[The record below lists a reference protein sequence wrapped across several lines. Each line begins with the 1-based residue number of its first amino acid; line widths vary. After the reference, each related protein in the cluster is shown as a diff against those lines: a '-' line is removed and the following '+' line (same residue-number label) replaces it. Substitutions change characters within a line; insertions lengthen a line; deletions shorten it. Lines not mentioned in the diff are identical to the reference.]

1 MQGLHVLAIV
11 RHLSVKKMN
20 FFAQMI
26 FMDEIDLMFV
36 MDVPLKSFVL
46 HPLLIKMVS
55 QYFVFNT

>member
-46 HPLLIKMVS
+46 HQLLIKMVL
-55 QYFVFNT
+55 

>member
-11 RHLSVKKMN
+11 RHLSAKKMS

-26 FMDEIDLMFV
+26 FMDEIGSIFV

-46 HPLLIKMVS
+46 HQLLIKMVS
-55 QYFVFNT
+55 